1 MKCSGEYLGLSIGLS
16 GDVGESLVGD
26 TDVGDKGDGGEIEV
40 VGLVTLLVI
49 GEVGE

>member
-16 GDVGESLVGD
+16 GDVGESLVGEPE
-26 TDVGDKGDGGEIEV
+26 VKEEGDGGEIEV
-40 VGLVTLLVI
+40 VGLVTLLI